1 MKVPFLNL
9 TAQYKLI
16 KDEIAIGLQEVM
28 DTNAFAGGPMVE
40 RFENVFAPFCGTEYA
55 IGVGSGTD
63 ALWMALLGLGIG
75 AGDEVIVP
83 VNTFI
88 ATAEAVSFT
97 GAAPVFVDCDEY
109 YNVEIGKLR
118 EVLRR
123 MADRADRAEDE
134 KIRRLEGEQGLEAK
148 KVRRLEGE
156 QERRLGG
163 ERIRAIIPVHLYGQ
177 PANMD
182 EIMAIADEY
191 ELAVIEDAC
200 QAHGAEYKGR
210 RAGSIGDAGCFS
222 FYPGKNLGAYGEAGA
237 IVTNNS
243 ELAAKLRMF
252 RDHGQRKKYYHSII
266 GWNARM
272 DGFQGA
278 VLSVKMKYI
287 DEWTKKR
294 QENARL
300 YNELLAGVKGIQA
313 PKEMPNT
320 SCVYHLY
327 VIQSDGRD
335 GLKEFLEQNGIG
347 TGIHYPIPL
356 HLQEAYKDLGYKEGD
371 FPVAEKVA
379 KRILSLPMFP
389 ELTEAQIGYVCEK
402 IEEYMTKG
410 NN

>member
-1 MKVPFLNL
+1 
-9 TAQYKLI
+9 
-16 KDEIAIGLQEVM
+16 
-28 DTNAFAGGPMVE
+28 
-40 RFENVFAPFCGTEYA
+40 
-55 IGVGSGTD
+55 
-63 ALWMALLGLGIG
+63 
-75 AGDEVIVP
+75 
-83 VNTFI
+83 
-88 ATAEAVSFT
+88 
-97 GAAPVFVDCDEY
+97 
-109 YNVEIGKLR
+109 
-118 EVLRR
+118 